1 MIEFQNVSKVY
12 RVGDQVTHALDEVS
26 LGIES
31 GEFVFL
37 VGASGAGKSTLLMT
51 CYHYVLPT
59 SGKVTVADVDLA
71 RIRPREVPFLR
82 RNIGVVFQ
90 DFRLLP
96 TRTVFENVAFAMRVI
111 QSSYRLIRKRVPE
124 VLDMVGLLGKANS
137 YPAQLSGGEQQRV
150 GLARAVVNHPLLLL
164 ADEPTGNLDPETS
177 RILMDLLSDVNL
189 TGTTVVIATHDQSS
203 VDRLRRRVVTL
214 KHGRIVS
221 DRRRGVYAS

>member
-26 LGIES
+26 LVIES

-51 CYHYVLPT
+51 CYHHVLPT

-124 VLDMVGLLGKANS
+124 VLDMVGLLDKANS

-214 KHGRIVS
+214 KHGRVVS